1 MYLRNFSLQ
10 VGTGINTIT
19 GSGGQGLELSPDPS
33 TMPKATF
40 HIYSHTKETPNH
52 AQIRVYN
59 LSNDTVA
66 QIQNEFVQITL
77 SAGYIDNPYGIIF
90 NGVILQCKVGYE
102 GMGGIDSYI
111 EIEAAD
117 GGLQYA
123 KAIIAGTAAAGSS
136 YQTRLNLISSA
147 INNYGSVTQTSSTSA
162 GSSNIA
168 AGGGS
173 TQNVSLGYTDPLPSG
188 TAPRARVYY
197 GMVRDH
203 MRDFASSV
211 NMDWFIYNGQ
221 IILLGKN
228 NTLPNTTNTTL
239 TPSTGLIGYPEQTE
253 QGIKIRSLL
262 NPNLIPGGQVNIQ
275 NSAVLQ
281 QTLNT
286 SINGSSSNSS
296 PNNLTPISPTGNY
309 KIIFVEHYG
318 DTRGNEWYT
327 DLTCV
332 AVGAPTPNSITSQ
345 IGGITP
351 GYTAPY

>member
-10 VGTGINTIT
+10 VGTGVNTIS
-19 GSGGQGLELSPDPS
+19 GSGGPGLELSPDPS

-59 LSNDTVA
+59 LSKDTVA
-66 QIQNEFVQITL
+66 TILNEFLQVTI

-90 NGVILQCKVGYE
+90 NGVIVQAKVGYE
-102 GMGGIDSYI
+102 GSIDSYLD
-111 EIEAAD
+111 IEAAD

-136 YQTRLNLISSA
+136 YQTRLNLITQA
-147 INNYGSVTQTSSTSA
+147 INNYGSITSTSSPTSS
-162 GSSNIA
+162 GSGSLA
-168 AGGGS
+168 TGGGS
-173 TQNVSLGYTDPLPSG
+173 TQTVSLGHVDPLPQG
-188 TAPRARVYY
+188 TAARGRVYY

-203 MRDFASSV
+203 LRDFASSV

-228 NTLPNTTNTTL
+228 NTLPSTTNTTL
-239 TPSTGLIGYPEQTE
+239 SPTSGLIGYPEQTD
-253 QGIKIRSLL
+253 QGIKIKSLL
-262 NPNLIPGGQVNIQ
+262 NPNLVPGGQVTLQ
-275 NSAVLQ
+275 NSAILQ
-281 QTLNT
+281 QSLNLST
-286 SINGSSSNSS
+286 SGSSSNSS
-296 PNNLTPISPTGNY
+296 PNNLTPISPNGQY
-309 KIIFVEHYG
+309 KILFVEHYG
-318 DTRGNEWYT
+318 DTRGNDWYT

-332 AVGAPTPNSITSQ
+332 AVGAPPPNSLTSQ